1 MRQELGV
8 VSGFTLF
15 QITERNRMHSI
26 VTTWTEKPVGTLA
39 ELHPEEIEW
48 FRNRFIWPYQTGGF
62 YTRIAYEKVYGLP
75 KWRPFK
81 SQGQWQKLYSELVDV
96 LVEKHL
102 DFDRFCRTPADRMK
116 PPEYETAFWLGM
128 MAGKYTYNDCIDIDS
143 HEVIGWNSVPTRWHP
158 IHLGDVLPGPIS
170 WRSVPVIRPSLRF
183 FQIAKVVHDN
193 FPNRIWT
200 FSSAN
205 LGLAVWKTH
214 HKKQLSDVL
223 HRKCTTLFRKVG
235 LPAKLEHYPR
245 PPASPNSFGR
255 CHRRPCGMDSG
266 IITQNGVI
274 LDSLEQIRHFM
285 APPRTPS
292 FKTIVRACFTQMRL
306 MYESFLAGGE
316 SVEHTHLSREE
327 RQHLVADCLAV
338 VREIKAWLRAG
349 CPIDYELVAGGTNEQ
364 LDNEPSIPPVEEE
377 PESAVINEHD
387 GSYPDCFWK
396 VDLKEVSRSGQWVQF
411 VKFLVENGFP
421 CDDCFLEVIS
431 TLAKWFLFVELHE
444 QEPERVQ
451 QVLFQYVARKH
462 NGKVTRWLEGKES
475 EVFRHIGRIVS
486 DVIKNESD
494 EGGLVFADIRQKR
507 ESGRYAE
514 QYNFELQI
522 TEGSSFPS
530 VRIPS
535 SHLIRGGI
543 SEDGSDKKEWQYVA
557 DNTPLPESLQHR
569 LLTAF
574 ENSGRPLRRRDGE
587 YPTLVAITR
596 FFNYLVSGR
605 KPGQR
610 RASKKLLHE
619 MGFPSKTREQQAIV
633 KVLVP
638 TFVVKGDYRSKTKSR
653 LWILDKHVLEELSPE
668 QITPEP
674 TSTEGE

>member
-1 MRQELGV
+1 MQTTNLEAN
-8 VSGFTLF
+8 
-15 QITERNRMHSI
+15 QMQSI
-26 VTTWTEKPVGTLA
+26 VRTWTEKPVGTLA
-39 ELHPEEIEW
+39 DLHPEEVEW
-48 FRNRFIWPYQTGGF
+48 FTNRFVWRYQTGGF
-62 YTRIAYEKVYGLP
+62 YTRIAYEKVHGFP

-81 SQGQWQKLYSELVDV
+81 SQGQWQKLYTELVDT

-102 DFDRFCRTPADRMK
+102 DFDRFCRTPAARMK

-143 HEVIGWNSVPTRWHP
+143 HELIGWNSVPTRWHP

-214 HKKQLSDVL
+214 RNKQLSDVQ

-266 IITQNGVI
+266 IITQKGVI
-274 LDSLEQIRHFM
+274 VDPVEQVRHFM
-285 APPRTPS
+285 RPKRTPS
-292 FKTIVRACFTQMRL
+292 FEAIVRACLAQMRL

-316 SVEHTHLSREE
+316 SIEHTHLSRED
-327 RQHLVADCLAV
+327 RQHLVAECLAT
-338 VREIKAWLRAG
+338 VREIKAWMRAG
-349 CPIDYELVAGGTNEQ
+349 CPIDYQLIADKPHEQ
-364 LDNEPSIPPVEEE
+364 ADEQCVPHVEEVQD
-377 PESAVINEHD
+377 AVAVPNEHD
-387 GSYPDCFWK
+387 STYPDCFWK

-421 CDDCFLEVIS
+421 CDDCFFEVIS

-451 QVLFQYVARKH
+451 HVLFQYVAHKH
-462 NGKVTRWLEGKES
+462 NGKVTRWLEGQKS
-475 EVFRHIGRIVS
+475 DVFRHIGRIVTS
-486 DVIKNESD
+486 VINDESKK
-494 EGGLVFADIRQKR
+494 GQTVFADIRQKR

-514 QYNFELQI
+514 QYNFESQI
-522 TEGSSFPS
+522 AEGSSLLSAKF
-530 VRIPS
+530 PS

-543 SEDGSDKKEWQYVA
+543 SEKDSKETKWVYVP
-557 DNTPLPESLQHR
+557 DNKPLPKQLQQQI
-569 LLTAF
+569 LSAF
-574 ENSGRPLRRRDGE
+574 AEAGRPLRRRKGE
-587 YPTLVAITR
+587 YPTLLAITR
-596 FFNYLVSGR
+596 FLNFLVSGR
-605 KPGQR
+605 KAGQR

-619 MGFPSKTREQQAIV
+619 MGFPRKTNEQQAV
-633 KVLVP
+633 MKVLVP
-638 TFVVKGDYRSKTKSR
+638 TFVHKGDYRSRSRSR
-653 LWILDKHVLEELSPE
+653 LWILDKSVL
-668 QITPEP
+668 QILKSKVLTT
-674 TSTEGE
+674 TSTSAEGE